1 MIKMADAGRIAKAL
15 LKRYPKPATAL
26 LFSNPLELLIAT
38 ILSAQCTDVRVND
51 VTRTLFSRYRSAE
64 DYAGADLNRFEE
76 EIRPTG
82 FYRNKAKSIVAC
94 CRKIVEDFDGH
105 VPDSLD
111 KLVSLPGVGRKTANL
126 VLGSAFGKQT
136 MAVDTHVLRVSL
148 RLGLTRQKDPDKV
161 EEDLVRSFPKG
172 KLTALNLAM
181 ILHGRETCRAKRP
194 LCPECVLFSLCRWPD
209 KSVS

>member
-1 MIKMADAGRIAKAL
+1 MADAGRIAKAL
-15 LKRYPKPATAL
+15 LKRYRKPATAL

-148 RLGLTRQKDPDKV
+148 RLGLTRQKDPDRV

>member
-1 MIKMADAGRIAKAL
+1 MADAGRIAKTL
-15 LKRYPKPATAL
+15 LKRYPNPATAL
-26 LFSNPLELLIAT
+26 TFSNPLELLIAT
-38 ILSAQCTDVRVND
+38 ILSAQCTDVRVNE
-51 VTRTLFSRYRSAE
+51 VTRTLFRRYRSAE
-64 DYAGADLNRFEE
+64 DYAGADLSDFEE

-82 FYRNKAKSIVAC
+82 FYRNKAKTIVAC
-94 CRKIVEDFDGH
+94 CSKIVEDFNGQ

-148 RLGLTRQKDPDKV
+148 RLGLTRQKDPDRA
-161 EEDLVRSFPKG
+161 EDDLVRSFPKG
-172 KLTALNLAM
+172 KLTAVNLAM

-194 LCPECVLFSLCRWPD
+194 LCPECVLFSLCPWQD
-209 KSVS
+209 KVVS

>member
-1 MIKMADAGRIAKAL
+1 MADAGRIAKAL

-51 VTRTLFSRYRSAE
+51 VTRTLFSRYRFAE

-148 RLGLTRQKDPDKV
+148 RLGLTRQKAPDKV

-194 LCPECVLFSLCRWPD
+194 LCPGCVLFSLCRWPD